1 MLGSTNSFKL
11 DMFIE
16 SGEFFS
22 TANIIDA
29 NGRLSGF
36 LVPIASV
43 LITASLPD
51 IISKRT
57 TPKA

>member
-1 MLGSTNSFKL
+1 MNVASKKCNDLKL
-11 DMFIE
+11 QDL
-16 SGEFFS
+16 
-22 TANIIDA
+22 TIDA

-43 LITASLPD
+43 LITASLPE

>member
-1 MLGSTNSFKL
+1 MLHQRKKCNGSIFINKL
-11 DMFIE
+11 QE
-16 SGEFFS
+16 L
-22 TANIIDA
+22 TIDA

>member
-1 MLGSTNSFKL
+1 MNVASKKCNGSTVNVEL
-11 DMFIE
+11 
-16 SGEFFS
+16 
-22 TANIIDA
+22 TIDA

-36 LVPIASV
+36 LVPVASV
-43 LITASLPD
+43 LITASLPE